1 MSDEFR
7 TLLDLLEEVKQQ
19 NKEIKTSVA
28 NLEGRPNGTSTE
40 VFEQELQA
48 LTKTL
53 QLVLDDHIKWK
64 KELTKVA
71 IVLGKRI
78 AEIKNGFANST
89 KASNEVVAKL
99 EETQSTQTPSI
110 TKKYFL
116 LDAKRWIQ
124 WAIWGILVLLVTGF
138 FSWNIHLHKTNQSL
152 KDYALRYRILRMQ
165 HSESND
171 SFAQLDSI
179 FETHRSE
186 NTIEQL
192 RERVTNYEAA
202 VRRQAELLHRQQE
215 QLMKEQEELSRKNK
229 R

>member
-1 MSDEFR
+1 MNDEFR

-19 NKEIKTSVA
+19 NKEIKTSIVS
-28 NLEGRPNGTSTE
+28 LEGRPNGTSTE

-64 KELTKVA
+64 KELTEVV

-78 AEIKNGFANST
+78 AEIKNGLADST

-99 EETQSTQTPSI
+99 EENQSTQTPSI

-124 WAIWGILVLLVTGF
+124 WAIWGILVLIVAGF
-138 FSWNIHLHKTNQSL
+138 FGWNIHLHKTNQRL
-152 KDYALRYRILRMQ
+152 NDYALRYRILRME
-165 HSESND
+165 HSVSND
-171 SFAQLDSI
+171 SFALLDSI
-179 FETHRSE
+179 FVTHRSE
-186 NTIEQL
+186 VQINKL
-192 RERVTNYEAA
+192 KERVINYETAIQ
-202 VRRQAELLHRQQE
+202 RQAELLYRQQ
-215 QLMKEQEELSRKNK
+215 QLSAEQEKVQQQLNQ
-229 R
+229 

>member
-1 MSDEFR
+1 MNDEFR

-19 NKEIKTSVA
+19 NKEIKTSIVS
-28 NLEGRPNGTSTE
+28 LEGRPNGTSTE

-64 KELTKVA
+64 KELTEVA

-78 AEIKNGFANST
+78 AEIKNGLADST

-99 EETQSTQTPSI
+99 EVSQSTQTPSI

-124 WAIWGILVLLVTGF
+124 WAIWGILVLIVAGF
-138 FSWNIHLHKTNQSL
+138 FGWNIHLHKTNQRL
-152 KDYALRYRILRMQ
+152 NDYALRYRILRMQ
-165 HSESND
+165 HSVSND

-179 FETHRSE
+179 FEIHRSDS
-186 NTIEQL
+186 TIKQL
-192 RERVTNYEAA
+192 RERVIKYEVAIQH
-202 VRRQAELLHRQQE
+202 QAELLHRQQE
-215 QLMKEQEELSRKNK
+215 LSAEQEKVQQQLSQ
-229 R
+229 

>member
-1 MSDEFR
+1 MNDEFR

-19 NKEIKTSVA
+19 NKEIKTSIVS
-28 NLEGRPNGTSTE
+28 LEGRPNGTSTE

-64 KELTKVA
+64 KELTEVA

-78 AEIKNGFANST
+78 AEIKNGLANST

-99 EETQSTQTPSI
+99 EESQSTQTPSI

-124 WAIWGILVLLVTGF
+124 WAIWGILVLIVAGF
-138 FSWNIHLHKTNQSL
+138 FGWNILLHKTNQSL
-152 KDYALRYRILRMQ
+152 NDYALRYRILRME
-165 HSESND
+165 HSMSND
-171 SFAQLDSI
+171 SFALLDSI
-179 FETHRSE
+179 FVTHRSE
-186 NTIEQL
+186 VQINQL
-192 RERVTNYEAA
+192 KERVINYETAIQ
-202 VRRQAELLHRQQE
+202 RQAELLYQQQ
-215 QLMKEQEELSRKNK
+215 QLSAEQEKVQQQLNQ
-229 R
+229 

>member
-1 MSDEFR
+1 MNDEFR

-152 KDYALRYRILRMQ
+152 KDYALRYRILRME
-165 HSESND
+165 HSVSND
-171 SFAQLDSI
+171 SFALLDSI
-179 FETHRSE
+179 FVTHRSE
-186 NTIEQL
+186 VQINQL
-192 RERVTNYEAA
+192 KERVINYEMAIQ
-202 VRRQAELLHRQQE
+202 RQAELLYRQQ
-215 QLMKEQEELSRKNK
+215 QLSAEQEKVQQQLNQ
-229 R
+229 

>member
-1 MSDEFR
+1 MNDEFR

-19 NKEIKTSVA
+19 NKEIKTSIVS
-28 NLEGRPNGTSTE
+28 LEGKPNGTSTE

-64 KELTKVA
+64 KELAEVA
-71 IVLGKRI
+71 VVLGKRI
-78 AEIKNGFANST
+78 AEIKNGLANST

-99 EETQSTQTPSI
+99 EVSQSTQTPSI

-152 KDYALRYRILRMQ
+152 NDYALRYRILRME
-165 HSESND
+165 HSMSND
-171 SFAQLDSI
+171 SFALLDSI
-179 FETHRSE
+179 FVTHRSE
-186 NTIEQL
+186 VQINKL
-192 RERVTNYEAA
+192 KERVINYETAIQ
-202 VRRQAELLHRQQE
+202 RQAELLYRQQ
-215 QLMKEQEELSRKNK
+215 QLSAEQEKVQQQLNQ
-229 R
+229 